1 MKFLKRF
8 YNNLLLWY
16 LKCYGRNGVIEWL
29 HIKQNNEHQA
39 HWNYWY
45 KSKILAYSEQ
55 SFSLN
60 DIARAVAVVQMPHAY
75 HEFVTLEGNT
85 YLRSRANHK
94 KLAVVQKIHNHAK
107 ATIMA
112 KLEKAPV
119 RERIF
124 KKTPA
129 FTHTEKAELL

>member
-1 MKFLKRF
+1 MSIR
-8 YNNLLLWY
+8 
-16 LKCYGRNGVIEWL
+16 
-29 HIKQNNEHQA
+29 HIGIIG
-39 HWNYWY
+39 Y

-75 HEFVTLEGNT
+75 HEFVTIEGDT

-94 KLAVVQKIHNHAK
+94 KLAVVQMLFASDK

-119 RERIF
+119 RERKF
-124 KKTPA
+124 KKVPVFT
-129 FTHTEKAELL
+129 FTHTEKAKCI